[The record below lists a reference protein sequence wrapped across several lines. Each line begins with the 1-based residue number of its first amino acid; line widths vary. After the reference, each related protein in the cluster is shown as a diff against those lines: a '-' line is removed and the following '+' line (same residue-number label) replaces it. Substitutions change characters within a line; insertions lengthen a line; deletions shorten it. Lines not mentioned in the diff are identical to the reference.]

1 MTTTIQNLDDL
12 QDRRIMMD
20 RDVPP
25 YGYAFVILVGL
36 FMIFLLVWS
45 TRTNRIYVSQNS
57 GTVQASNKT
66 YIMSS
71 YSGTLTELYISEGSY
86 VNEGDLVA
94 HIKSTDLDM
103 QQDNLESQLK
113 IYQTQVDQYNKLLQC
128 IQDDTNY
135 FSETSAEDQP
145 YYYQY
150 ETYKSQVEQKT
161 FDASAYQAAGY
172 SDAQIKTLMEQ
183 NQSEIQ
189 ALYYSTMQSIS
200 QSITSAQ
207 SNVDNVQAQID
218 ALNTGANDYYLYAP
232 TSGVIHMDSPYKEG
246 MVLFLGQIGGDIGGG
261 LCQLSNLI
269 FWMTLHTPLT
279 VTERYR
285 HSHDVFPDANRTQP
299 FGSGATCAYPHRDL
313 MIRNDTDRPYQ
324 LCLRVGETHLEGA
337 WYSVEPPALRF
348 RVLER
353 DARIDQAAWGGY
365 IRHNQLWREVYGLSG
380 ALLEEQY
387 LCTNDAIMMYS
398 PLLSAAPADGE

>member
-135 FSETSAEDQP
+135 FSETSVEDQP

-150 ETYKSQVEQKT
+150 ETYKSQVAQKA
-161 FDASAYQAAGY
+161 FDASPYQAAGY
-172 SDAQIKTLMEQ
+172 SDEQIKALMEQ
-183 NQSEIQ
+183 NQSEVE
-189 ALYYSTMQSIS
+189 ALYYSTLQSIS
-200 QSITSAQ
+200 ASLTSVQ
-207 SNVDNVQAQID
+207 SNIDNLQSQMD
-218 ALNTGANDYYLYAP
+218 ALNTGANDYYIYAP
-232 TSGVIHMDSPYKEG
+232 TSGVIHMDTPYKVG
-246 MVLFLGQIGGDIGGG
+246 MVLSAGTPLATVASENSDLEVVAFVTLNDRPLLHVGDPCKIAITG
-261 LCQLSNLI
+261 LSEYSYGTLTGTVTSIDSDVTASSSGSYYKMTITPDSTYVISNSGDKVDLSNG
-269 FWMTLHTPLT
+269 MSVTARVEYDKLT
-279 VTERYR
+279 YFEY
-285 HSHDVFPDANRTQP
+285 A
-299 FGSGATCAYPHRDL
+299 
-313 MIRNDTDRPYQ
+313 M
-324 LCLRVGETHLEGA
+324 E
-337 WYSVEPPALRF
+337 ALGVLF
-348 RVLER
+348 R
-353 DARIDQAAWGGY
+353 
-365 IRHNQLWREVYGLSG
+365 
-380 ALLEEQY
+380 
-387 LCTNDAIMMYS
+387 
-398 PLLSAAPADGE
+398 